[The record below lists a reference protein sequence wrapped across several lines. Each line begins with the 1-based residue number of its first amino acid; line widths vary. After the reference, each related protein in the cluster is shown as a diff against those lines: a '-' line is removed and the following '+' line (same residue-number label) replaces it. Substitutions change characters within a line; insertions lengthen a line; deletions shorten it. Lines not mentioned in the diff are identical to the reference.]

1 MNIIEQGYRDYL
13 EREKG
18 YFLEYKINTVLNGS
32 RDGLTMKTTKKGT
45 DVWRYF
51 GTFFISFKIV
61 KKEER
66 FILIVKS

>member
-1 MNIIEQGYRDYL
+1 MNIIEQGYRNYL

-32 RDGLTMKTTKKGT
+32 RDSLRMETKKNGKE
-45 DVWRYF
+45 VWKYKGKRL
-51 GTFFISFKIV
+51 ISFKIV

>member
-1 MNIIEQGYRDYL
+1 MNIIEQGYRNYL

-18 YFLEYKINTVLNGS
+18 YFLEYKINTVLNGIK
-32 RDGLTMKTTKKGT
+32 DGLTMKTTKNRT
-45 DVWRYF
+45 EVWKHKEKRL
-51 GTFFISFKIV
+51 ISFRIL

>member
-32 RDGLTMKTTKKGT
+32 RDGLTMETTKNGKE
-45 DVWRYF
+45 VWSCNDKRL
-51 GTFFISFKIV
+51 ISFKIV